1 MLKLRDFFHLPQ
13 LDQLINRLVRD
24 GSGLLLLAGIDTRAG
39 QLRMDK
45 DTDSPVETFTPS
57 GLSAMFNILIQEIL
71 LAQPNYQA
79 VVVAED
85 RHLARVPRQLQRRV
99 AFAQVQS
106 EQGYARQIEMAAS
119 QHPGLLVIDH
129 LTAETAAPVF
139 RAASQ
144 GIRVLAQF
152 DTILRGAAVLRQVI
166 DLGIP
171 RTQLVDLR
179 WIITMQRL
187 PVLCSHCKCAVE
199 LSDDLCQKIAAR
211 YPDLREPL
219 DLLRRPLSGT
229 AALKATLAQAGFF
242 RAQGCGRCHGSGY
255 QGDIAIFDLF
265 YNDPQSSAPL
275 DQFSLLSLEEYVFH
289 LAHQGQ
295 IDLNDL
301 LDLDNSHLRR
311 TYQMLTAS
319 ERALEHANTELSRKL
334 LELEAS
340 NRVLIQ
346 RTEVLV
352 SLQELGQTLIS
363 SSGLTEVAAWVCRRA
378 GDLCGADRVVLYLRK
393 LVESGKESAEVLAVR
408 GWENSAINSLVPPA
422 QVFDGLPGGR
432 PTHYLHAPPG
442 VRPIQSHS
450 GEQGS
455 GSLRLM
461 GLRVPL
467 VAQEQLV
474 GVMIIQSTQKES
486 FHPGETALLQA
497 FANQAALAIQ
507 RTSLIEE
514 LRAKITQLEAAQAE
528 LVIKERIEHELELAH
543 QVQESMLPH
552 RFPVVSGYT
561 LAARYEPAR
570 QVGGDFYDMF
580 VLDDDHFGIVVAD
593 VADKGLP
600 AALYMALTRSLLLAE
615 ARREHSPR
623 ATLQNVNTLL
633 LELGE
638 LNGFVSVFYGVVECS
653 SHRLIYTRAGH
664 ERPFLLRNGQIHKLG
679 GEGTVLGIQE
689 SEFLNLSEE
698 EQRLEPGD
706 RIILYSDGL
715 CDVMDES
722 SDFLGLARLQA
733 IFAAQADKS
742 IETLCEAAFDIL
754 KAFRGQAEQFD
765 DMTLLALEVSLL

>member
-1 MLKLRDFFHLPQ
+1 MLKLRDFIHLPQ
-13 LDQLINRLVRD
+13 LDQLMNRVVRD
-24 GSGLLLLAGIDTRAG
+24 SHGLILLAGIETRTG
-39 QLRMDK
+39 QFDRE
-45 DTDSPVETFTPS
+45 TDSPAENFTPS

-71 LAQPNYQA
+71 LAQPEQQA

-85 RHLARVPRQLQRRV
+85 RHLSRVPRQLQRRV
-99 AFAQVQS
+99 AFHPVQT
-106 EQGYARQIEMAAS
+106 EQDYARQIEMSAN
-119 QHPGLLVIDH
+119 QHPGMLIIDH
-129 LTAETAAPVF
+129 LNAQTAPAIF
-139 RAASQ
+139 QAASQ
-144 GIRVLAQF
+144 GELVLAQF
-152 DTILRGAAVLRQVI
+152 DTILHGASVLRQII

-171 RTQLVDLR
+171 RGYLTDLR
-179 WIITMQRL
+179 WVITMQRL
-187 PVLCSHCKCAVE
+187 PALCSHCKRAIGLTDE
-199 LSDDLCQKIAAR
+199 LCQKVATR
-211 YPDLREPL
+211 YPHLREVL
-219 DLLRRPLSGT
+219 DQLKRPSSRS
-229 AALKATLAQAGFF
+229 AAPKKALAQPAFF
-242 RAQGCGRCHGSGY
+242 RAQGCERCHGSGY

-265 YNDPQSSAPL
+265 HNNPLASDPL
-275 DQFSLLSLEEYVFH
+275 DQSSLLSLEEYALH
-289 LAHQGQ
+289 LASHGQ
-295 IDLNDL
+295 IDLYDL
-301 LDLDNSHLRR
+301 LELDSNHVRR
-311 TYQMLTAS
+311 IYQMRTTS
-319 ERALEHANTELSRKL
+319 ERALKQTNTELSRKL

-340 NRVLIQ
+340 NRVLVQ

-363 SSGLTEVAAWVCRRA
+363 STGLSEVATWVCRRA
-378 GDLCGADRVVLYLRK
+378 GDLCSADRVVLYLRK

-408 GWENSAINSLVPPA
+408 GWEGSAIGYLVPPA
-422 QVFDGLPGGR
+422 QVFDGLSGSR
-432 PTHYLHAPPG
+432 PVPYMHSPPG
-442 VRPIQSHS
+442 VRPIQPRN
-450 GEQGS
+450 GEEGNS
-455 GSLRLM
+455 SLRSM

-528 LVIKERIEHELELAH
+528 LVVKERIERELELAH

-552 RFPVVSGYT
+552 SFPVVPGYT
-561 LAARYEPAR
+561 LTARYEPAR

-615 ARREHSPR
+615 ARRERSPR
-623 ATLQNVNTLL
+623 TTLQNVNTLL
-633 LELGE
+633 LDLGE

-653 SHRLIYTRAGH
+653 SHRLVYARAGH
-664 ERPFLLRNGQIHKLG
+664 ERPLLLRADQIHKLG
-679 GEGTVLGIQE
+679 GRGTVLGIQE
-689 SEFLNLSEE
+689 SNSLNLSEE
-698 EQRLEPGD
+698 EHRLEPGD

-722 SDFLGLARLQA
+722 GTFLGLDRLQA
-733 IFAAQADKS
+733 IVADQAELPIEALSQAIFDLLAQ
-742 IETLCEAAFDIL
+742 
-754 KAFRGQAEQFD
+754 FRGQAEQFD